1 MRRLSM
7 IVLAALVAAGTLFA
21 SGSQEQAPAVAAV
34 SSDTALKGDLV
45 VYSTIFAE
53 YAEAMKA
60 GFEKK
65 YPGVTVHVVNPG
77 GTEAMMKKVEAE
89 KDNPQADVIHS
100 GATLNYA
107 YAKAQGLIAPYK
119 PNAKGFKPSIKLGS
133 STLSL
138 ADAEDYYHVWSL
150 MFSGIM
156 YNKQVM
162 DQYNLPYPKSYKD
175 LTNPVYKDKIIS
187 ANPLK
192 SSTAVTNVMATIA
205 AYGDGAWDL
214 WNGINA
220 NLPYYSN
227 SSSKIYTLTKKG
239 EFAMAICLSRP
250 VFVAKQEGYPVD
262 FIFPEDASMVA
273 DNAMALVKGAKH
285 PELAK
290 KFIDFILSD
299 DMQRLGAKY
308 LYIPVKTGVVDPS
321 EPFSL
326 ESVSA
331 KIKNV
336 IIPDEAAA
344 DASRARMQE
353 TFGEFIRNKTS

>member
-1 MRRLSM
+1 M
-7 IVLAALVAAGTLFA
+7 ILLVTLVAAGIVFA
-21 SGSQEQAPAVAAV
+21 SGAGESPTVVASAP
-34 SSDTALKGDLV
+34 SNSTLKGDLV

-60 GFEKK
+60 SFEKK

-77 GTEAMMKKVEAE
+77 GTEAMMKKLDAE

-107 YAKAQGLIAPYK
+107 YAKAQGLIVPYK
-119 PNAKGFKPSIKLGS
+119 PTAKGFKSTIQLGN
-133 STLSL
+133 TQLSL
-138 ADAEDYYHVWSL
+138 ADSEDYYHVWSL

-162 DQYNLPYPKSYKD
+162 DRYNLPYPKTYKD

-214 WNGINA
+214 WKGINA

-299 DMQRLGAKY
+299 EMQQLGAKY
-308 LYIPVKTGVVDPS
+308 LYIPVKTGVVDPA

-326 ESVSA
+326 ESVSS

-336 IIPDEAAA
+336 IIPDEAQAEKA
-344 DASRARMQE
+344 RARMQE
-353 TFGEFIRNKTS
+353 TFGEFIRNKTN